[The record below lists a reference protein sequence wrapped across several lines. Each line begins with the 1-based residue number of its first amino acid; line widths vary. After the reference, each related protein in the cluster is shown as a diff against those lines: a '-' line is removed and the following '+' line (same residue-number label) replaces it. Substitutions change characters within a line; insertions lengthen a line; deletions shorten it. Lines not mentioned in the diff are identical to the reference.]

1 MAIETNE
8 KQSQQ
13 TQQDAGATAAFGAG
27 AGSNPTGNLGANLD
41 LIGSSFSRI
50 SGIGSELLEGI
61 RAFSQKTCDSIFGAS
76 AISVLTLSEQNG
88 FPGIYPATVFSL
100 PLEIGGKKAYVLYVL
115 VHELQHQSLEAQK
128 LQFGMQQIEIARNIS
143 DVMNDHGF
151 QQSLI
156 GVYRR
161 TIGIGEDVKV
171 EIGGCDFIPAKMSFA
186 GIETEQ
192 SVSNVFLTGYLRQI
206 FQAFN
211 GLVNHASGNATRL
224 NLATAKGNVSI
235 RHEFGEKT
243 VIRPNGL
250 PVRVGQVSTLEY
262 NEANS
267 QNTSFAV
274 ANNNRVIARA
284 SSFVDFIFRGEQ
296 PVAPG
301 QAQLPPLVPCVVM
314 TDFNN
319 GDFVEPRGLIYAIL
333 AMTGL
338 YDTASFPWMNAFRS
352 IGKKAKG
359 DIDYRDV
366 GVMALDRRLAP
377 ALGASEPSIV
387 NTAGMQEHEVK
398 NLLARVVDLN
408 NMVFAIDV
416 DSISSNSFIN
426 TTIHAA
432 ASGGTDE
439 LAIKANRRL
448 TAWADEFTNGEFS
461 KNFPAGKSFFKSSSL
476 VLPRGYV
483 PDEKGVPVDLR
494 TYDFLGAMN
503 MQAKINAKEMNGVG
517 NDYAA
522 ELHNI
527 YSNDRL
533 TPLDR
538 LIRLQKALRGVDMY
552 IVGQTI
558 RYFLNPEAVKALVI
572 GAQKALAV
580 NNQLLINK
588 TQVGAY
594 SNDSHYTSSFVQ
606 NSINTSL
613 NWTNQYNNNGDAY
626 GFVGSRQFG
635 GAGIL

>member
-1 MAIETNE
+1 MAIKQNQNETEN
-8 KQSQQ
+8 QNAS
-13 TQQDAGATAAFGAG
+13 AGLGLG
-27 AGSNPTGNLGANLD
+27 EVDQGRVSGNLGANLD
-41 LIGSSFSRI
+41 NLGSSFSRI
-50 SGIGSELLEGI
+50 CGSRSELLEGI
-61 RAFSQKTCDSIFGAS
+61 RAYSQKTCDIIFGAN
-76 AISVLTLSEQNG
+76 AIKVFTLSEQNG
-88 FPGIYPATVFSL
+88 FAGVYPATVYAL
-100 PLEIGGKKAYVLYVL
+100 PLEIGGKKASVLYVL
-115 VHELQHQSLEAQK
+115 VHETQHMTLEAQK
-128 LQFGMQQIEIARNIS
+128 LQFGSSQIEVSRNVS
-143 DVMNDHGF
+143 DVMNDNSY
-151 QQSLI
+151 QQTLI
-156 GVYRR
+156 AAYRR
-161 TIGIGEDVKV
+161 TAEVAEGTIV
-171 EIGGCDFIPAKMSFA
+171 EIGGCDFIPAKMSFV
-186 GIETEQ
+186 GIETDQ
-192 SVSNVFLTGYLRQI
+192 SISQTFLTGYLRQI
-206 FQAFN
+206 FQTFN
-211 GLVNHASGNATRL
+211 GLANHAQGNAVRL

-243 VIRPNGL
+243 IVKPNGL

-262 NEANS
+262 NESNA

-274 ANNNRVIARA
+274 SNSNRVIARA
-284 SSFVDFIFRGEQ
+284 GSFVDFIFRGEQ

-314 TDFNN
+314 TDFDN
-319 GDFVEPRGLIYAIL
+319 GDFVEPRGLVYAIL

-338 YDTASFPWMNAFRS
+338 YDTTSFPWMNAFRA

-377 ALGASEPSIV
+377 ALGATEPSII
-387 NTAGMQEHEVK
+387 NTAGLQDHEVK

-416 DSISSNSFIN
+416 DTISSNNFIN
-426 TTIHAA
+426 STIHAA
-432 ASGGTDE
+432 AIGGNDE
-439 LAIKANRRL
+439 KSIKANRRL
-448 TAWADEFTNGEFS
+448 VAWADEFTNGEFS
-461 KNFPAGKSFFKSSSL
+461 KEFPAGEYFFKSSSL
-476 VLPRGYV
+476 VLPRAYV
-483 PDEKGVPVDLR
+483 PDDKGVPQDIR

-503 MQAKINAKEMNGVG
+503 LQARINAKEMNTVG

-538 LIRLQKALRGVDMY
+538 LVRLQKALRGVDMY

-558 RYFLNPEAVKALVI
+558 RYFLNPKAVKALVI

-580 NNQLLINK
+580 NGQQLINK

-606 NSINTSL
+606 NSINSNL
-613 NWTNQYNNNGDAY
+613 NWANQYNNQGDSY
-626 GFVGSRQFG
+626 GFAHNRQFG
-635 GAGIL
+635 GGIL